1 MNIAKELSKF
11 KHIKYY
17 DEAHKYFIGEQ
28 QLISGTGFISLYKEK
43 FDSEGMAE
51 KVAKKKKISKQ
62 EVLDDWEFKG
72 DFSRTK
78 GTLLHKIAEDYW
90 NNKVFPI
97 DYSVYDERF
106 GEGLMQERLEACKK
120 MFLDFYTESKDSLY
134 PIALE
139 LVVGDAELGIAGQ
152 IDGLFWSDKRNEI
165 IIIDYKTNKE
175 INEFSKY
182 RKRML
187 APISFLQECELTTY
201 SIQLNLYKL
210 LLERNTN
217 LKIGGCYLIHIHEEQ
232 EGYALIECKEYQ
244 HVVEL
249 MIKHYL
255 ENKKV

>member
-1 MNIAKELSKF
+1 MNIPKELSKF

-17 DEAHKYFIGEQ
+17 DEAHKYFVGEQ
-28 QLISGTGFISLYKEK
+28 QLISGTGFIGLYKEK
-43 FDSEGMAE
+43 FDSEVMAE
-51 KVAKKKKISKQ
+51 KTAKKKKISKQ
-62 EVLDDWEFKG
+62 EVLDDWAFKG

-97 DYSVYDERF
+97 DYSIYDERF

-120 MFLDFYTESKDSLY
+120 MFLDFYAESKDSLY

-152 IDGLFWSDKRNEI
+152 IDGLFWSEKRNEI
-165 IIIDYKTNKE
+165 IIIDYKTSKE

-187 APISFLQECELTTY
+187 APISYLQECEINTY
-201 SIQLNLYKL
+201 SIQLNLYKYIL
-210 LLERNTN
+210 QRVTN
-217 LKIGGCYLIHIHEEQ
+217 LKVGGCYLVHIHEEQ

-249 MIKHYL
+249 MIKDYL